1 MTQTSDIPAPKLT
14 RGRPK
19 GAAPKR
25 VADIKLLRTVAKD
38 ILDSPDLPLTT
49 ALRRRGVTSETDLTR
64 LRRRWRSEGIDWIGE
79 ERADRHY
86 KSNANGFQKFV
97 FGLIGLT
104 QRAREVMQTIDLDG
118 VVSTL
123 GEMAKTKR
131 ALENH
136 GGLLEIPFDSASEE
150 EVAKAVAR
158 LELRDRKVG
167 RQIVREVDEPGYEK
181 DWRESYA
188 MAVVMHERALAQRRY
203 ELAQKTKGD
212 GNDADS
218 SEHSS

>member
-1 MTQTSDIPAPKLT
+1 MTQTSDIPPLKRR

-25 VADIKLLRTVAKD
+25 ERDIKLLRMVAKD
-38 ILDSPDLPLTT
+38 MLASPDLPLTT
-49 ALRRRGVTSETDLTR
+49 ALRRRGVTSESNLAR
-64 LRRRWRSEGIDWIGE
+64 LRRRWRSEGTNWIEE

-86 KSNANGFQKFV
+86 KSNANGFQKLV
-97 FGLIGLT
+97 IGLVGLT
-104 QRAREVMQTIDLDG
+104 QRAQEVMQTIDLDG
-118 VVSTL
+118 VVSAL

-136 GGLLEIPFDSASEE
+136 GGLLQIPFDSASEE

-167 RQIVREVDEPGYEK
+167 RQIVREVDEPNYEN

-188 MAVVMHERALAQRRY
+188 MAVVIHERALAQRRY
-203 ELAQKTKGD
+203 ELAQKTRGD
-212 GNDADS
+212 RIDADNTENGS
-218 SEHSS
+218 